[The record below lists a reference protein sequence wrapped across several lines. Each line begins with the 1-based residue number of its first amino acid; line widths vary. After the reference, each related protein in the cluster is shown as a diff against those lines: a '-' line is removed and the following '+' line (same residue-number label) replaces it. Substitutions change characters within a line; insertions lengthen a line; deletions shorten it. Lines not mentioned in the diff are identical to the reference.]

1 MKKTLLVY
9 LLAILASTTMW
20 GKEYVLD
27 FSNVTYSTKTGAYT
41 KTCTATASDGLIYSL
56 ANFNNGSSSDN
67 WTEVRC
73 GRKNNASVA
82 TITSPAFSEAITK
95 VTVKITTAT
104 TDKATVTLETS
115 TDNQNWTTA
124 GTFTNAVGEQSVSI
138 ESPAANLYY
147 QVKFDC
153 QSTSS
158 NGFERVAKVTYSYG
172 AVELG
177 AVSGTFGTTTIA
189 DAETYTVEEGTEFT
203 FKADNAESISVQ
215 YGDLEA
221 VTTTGSTAKWT
232 AVTGQAEDAV
242 MTVTAKMGETTKALE
257 FFLNVTALDP
267 NRPGTVNNPY
277 TVAQALE
284 ACTAKGETSVY
295 VKGIV
300 TSVNT
305 WNSSFSNI
313 NYYIADTE
321 NGTETLYIFRG
332 MWIDGANI
340 TAENQPEVGATV
352 VLKGDFDIYSNT
364 KELINSSIVTY
375 TPSAK
380 ETVTITAEPE
390 TAKIDLAT
398 SDLTIANPFTI
409 SVEGLEMTYSSD
421 NENVATVDATGLIT
435 GVSMGT
441 AVITATFV
449 GNNAYLPAEAT
460 FTVDVVDSSIAY
472 TDIST
477 TTLTGDG
484 TGYAVDRSYTDTY
497 GVDFFGRYYSSNGM
511 QFNQGNDN
519 LNGIIVKSNP
529 HKYRIK
535 AIEFTFYS
543 KSTAGR
549 TLTLYADNKPYSELE
564 STEGTLISDAIE
576 KGTDNKATVS
586 FEGKDFMYFSLFAP
600 KSVQIEN
607 IRIYWVSE
615 KSAKPS
621 APTFT
626 YDAATKT
633 MAIDVDHGY
642 NIQYYTFFY
651 NPESTVD
658 TPADDSTIVW
668 TDVNGDHC
676 TVSAGETTGT
686 TVFGIT
692 ARAIDPENADNF
704 AEGTIGVTSDGQTT
718 GIEAV
723 DADSADAA
731 VEYFN
736 LQGVRVAT
744 PAEGLYIRRQGNKVE
759 KVLVK

>member
-9 LLAILASTTMW
+9 LLAFLTSALYVQGETVTFDFKTNDYGLTRDDNNQYLDNGTAINNGDISVTLFKKTGTNGMCLRSTGLRFYKNSNCGFTVSIEN
-20 GKEYVLD
+20 GTINSVTITVSGATFAKEGETTNKKEWSDINADSATFNYTNSGNKDLLTLTVDYTLNSIGQTPVTLSFPQSEYSAEIGGETFTAPTVTAD
-27 FSNVTYSTKTGAYT
+27 PAAAIAEVKYSSSNEAAATVDEKTGAVT
-41 KTCTATASDGLIYSL
+41 LVAHGTTNITAEITGSETYKNASATYSL
-56 ANFNNGSSSDN
+56 
-67 WTEVRC
+67 
-73 GRKNNASVA
+73 SV
-82 TITSPAFSEAITK
+82 
-95 VTVKITTAT
+95 V
-104 TDKATVTLETS
+104 
-115 TDNQNWTTA
+115 
-124 GTFTNAVGEQSVSI
+124 
-138 ESPAANLYY
+138 
-147 QVKFDC
+147 
-153 QSTSS
+153 
-158 NGFERVAKVTYSYG
+158 
-172 AVELG
+172 
-177 AVSGTFGTTTIA
+177 
-189 DAETYTVEEGTEFT
+189 
-203 FKADNAESISVQ
+203 
-215 YGDLEA
+215 
-221 VTTTGSTAKWT
+221 
-232 AVTGQAEDAV
+232 
-242 MTVTAKMGETTKALE
+242 
-257 FFLNVTALDP
+257 DP
-267 NRPGTVNNPY
+267 NRAGTEQNPY

-284 ACTAKGETSVY
+284 ACTAKGETGVY

-390 TAKIDLAT
+390 TTKIDLAT

-421 NENVATVDATGLIT
+421 NESVATVDATGLIT

-441 AVITATFV
+441 AVITATFA

-460 FTVDVVDSSIAY
+460 FTVDVVDSSIAC

-535 AIEFTFYS
+535 AIEFTFSS

-586 FEGKDFMYFSLFAP
+586 FEGKDLMYFSLFAP

-607 IRIYWVSE
+607 IRVYWVSE

-736 LQGVRVAT
+736 LQGVRVAA

>member
-9 LLAILASTTMW
+9 LLAFLTSALYVQGETVTFDFKTNDYGLTRDDNNQYLDNGTAINNGDISVTLFKKTGTNGMCLRSTGLRFYKNSNCGFTVSIENGTINSVTITVSGATFAKEGETTNKKEWSDINADSATFNYTNSGNKDLLTLTVDYTLNSIGQTPVSLSFPQSEYSAEIGAETFTAPTVTADPAAALAEVQYSS
-20 GKEYVLD
+20 
-27 FSNVTYSTKTGAYT
+27 SNEDAATVDGKTGA
-41 KTCTATASDGLIYSL
+41 
-56 ANFNNGSSSDN
+56 
-67 WTEVRC
+67 
-73 GRKNNASVA
+73 
-82 TITSPAFSEAITK
+82 
-95 VTVKITTAT
+95 
-104 TDKATVTLETS
+104 VTL
-115 TDNQNWTTA
+115 
-124 GTFTNAVGEQSVSI
+124 
-138 ESPAANLYY
+138 
-147 QVKFDC
+147 
-153 QSTSS
+153 
-158 NGFERVAKVTYSYG
+158 VAH
-172 AVELG
+172 
-177 AVSGTFGTTTIA
+177 GTTTITA
-189 DAETYTVEEGTEFT
+189 KILGSETYE
-203 FKADNAESISVQ
+203 NASAQ
-215 YGDLEA
+215 Y
-221 VTTTGSTAKWT
+221 T
-232 AVTGQAEDAV
+232 
-242 MTVTAKMGETTKALE
+242 
-257 FFLNVTALDP
+257 LNVVDP
-267 NRPGTVNNPY
+267 NRAGTEQNPY
-277 TVAQALE
+277 TVVQALE
-284 ACTAKGETSVY
+284 ACTAKGETGVY

-421 NENVATVDATGLIT
+421 NESVATVDATGLIT

-441 AVITATFV
+441 AVITATFA
-449 GNNAYLPAEAT
+449 GNNAYLPADAT

-472 TDIST
+472 TDINT
-477 TTLTGDG
+477 ANLTGEG
-484 TGYAVDRSYTDTY
+484 SGYAVDRTYKDTSY
-497 GVDFFGRYYSSNGM
+497 GMDFFGRYYSSNGM

-535 AIEFTFYS
+535 AIEFTFSS

-586 FEGKDFMYFSLFAP
+586 FEGKDLMYFSLFAP

-607 IRIYWVSE
+607 IRVYWVSE

-736 LQGVRVAT
+736 LQGVRVAA
-744 PAEGLYIRRQGNKVE
+744 PVEGLYIRRQGNKVE

>member
-9 LLAILASTTMW
+9 LLAFLTSALYVQGETVTFDFKTNDYGLTRDDNNQYLDNGTAINNGDISVTLFKKTGTNGMCLRSTGLRFYKNSNCGFTVSIEN
-20 GKEYVLD
+20 GTINSVTITVSGATFAKEGETTNKKEWSDINADSATFNYTNSGNKDLLTLTVDYTLNSIGQTPVTLSFPQSEYSAEIGGETFTAPTVTAD
-27 FSNVTYSTKTGAYT
+27 PAAAIAEVKYSSSNEAAATVDEKTGAVT
-41 KTCTATASDGLIYSL
+41 LVAHGTTNITAEITGSETYKNASATYSL
-56 ANFNNGSSSDN
+56 
-67 WTEVRC
+67 
-73 GRKNNASVA
+73 SV
-82 TITSPAFSEAITK
+82 
-95 VTVKITTAT
+95 V
-104 TDKATVTLETS
+104 
-115 TDNQNWTTA
+115 
-124 GTFTNAVGEQSVSI
+124 
-138 ESPAANLYY
+138 
-147 QVKFDC
+147 
-153 QSTSS
+153 
-158 NGFERVAKVTYSYG
+158 
-172 AVELG
+172 
-177 AVSGTFGTTTIA
+177 
-189 DAETYTVEEGTEFT
+189 
-203 FKADNAESISVQ
+203 
-215 YGDLEA
+215 
-221 VTTTGSTAKWT
+221 
-232 AVTGQAEDAV
+232 
-242 MTVTAKMGETTKALE
+242 
-257 FFLNVTALDP
+257 DP
-267 NRPGTVNNPY
+267 NRAGTEQNPY

-284 ACTAKGETSVY
+284 ACTAKGETGVY

-398 SDLTIANPFTI
+398 SELTIANPFTI

-421 NENVATVDATGLIT
+421 NESVATVDATGLIT

-441 AVITATFV
+441 AVITATFA
-449 GNNAYLPAEAT
+449 GNNAYLPAKAT
-460 FTVDVVDSSIAY
+460 FTVNVVDSSIAY

-543 KSTAGR
+543 KSTADR
-549 TLTLYADNKPYSELE
+549 TLTLYADNNPYSELE

-607 IRIYWVSE
+607 IRVYWVSE
-615 KSAKPS
+615 KSAKSS

-736 LQGVRVAT
+736 LQGVRVAA